1 MTVTVK
7 DIVELIKG
15 ELAGDGAVEIKGVSG
30 IDEAEKGEITFIDNP
45 KFKGLIKSTKASCV
59 ITSFDVDDTD
69 KPVIKCKNPSLA
81 ITKIVEDIFPHKI
94 NHPSGIDK
102 SARLGKNVLLGMR
115 AVVGANSVIQDN
127 VSVGDGSIIYPLVYI
142 GEGVKIGKNSII
154 YPNVTI
160 RERVTIGN
168 NVIIHGGAV
177 IGSDGFGFLRDG
189 AVLRKIPQM
198 GIVEVQDD
206 VEIGANTAIDRAR
219 FGRTVIGKGTKIDN
233 LVQIAHNVKIGQ
245 NCIIVAQ
252 AGISGSVDIG
262 NNVILGGQTGITDHV
277 EIGDNAMV
285 AAKGGI
291 TKSVPPNTVMSGI
304 PARPHHLSK
313 RLVAHI
319 DNLPKMAERLDAL
332 EKIVHLLSK

>member
-1 MTVTVK
+1 MAITVK
-7 DIVELIKG
+7 EIAELVKG
-15 ELAGDGAVEIKGVSG
+15 ELIGDGAREIKGVSG
-30 IDEAEKGEITFIDNP
+30 IEEAEKGEITFIDNP
-45 KFKGLIKSTKASCV
+45 KFKDLIRSTKASCI

-69 KPVIKCKNPSLA
+69 KPIIKCKNPSLA
-81 ITKIVEDIFPHKI
+81 ITKIVEAVFPYKI
-94 NHPSGIDK
+94 NHPGGIDK
-102 SARLGKNVLLGMR
+102 SASLGKNVLLGIR
-115 AVVGANSVIQDN
+115 AAVGANSVIQDN

-206 VEIGANTAIDRAR
+206 VEIGANATIDRAR
-219 FGRTVIGKGTKIDN
+219 FGKTVIGKGTKIDN
-233 LVQIAHNVKIGQ
+233 LVQIAHNVKTGQ

-252 AGISGSVDIG
+252 VGISGSVDIG
-262 NNVILGGQTGITDHV
+262 NNVILGGQAGITDHV
-277 EIGDNAMV
+277 EIGDNVMV

-319 DNLPKMAERLDAL
+319 DNLPKMAERLDEI
-332 EKIVHLLSK
+332 EKKLNIK